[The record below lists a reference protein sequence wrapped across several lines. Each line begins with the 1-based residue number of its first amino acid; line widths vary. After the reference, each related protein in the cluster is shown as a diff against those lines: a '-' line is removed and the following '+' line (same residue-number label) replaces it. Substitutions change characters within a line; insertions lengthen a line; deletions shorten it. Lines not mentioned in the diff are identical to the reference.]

1 LPYIRKAWTDRL
13 KPEITRSIWTDRCSG
28 FIVRRNG
35 VIIKEKSGGHEM
47 DMGLFDGGVTFPEYL
62 KQVGPEF
69 RQRYEKTGLSEVTKA
84 KLKGL
89 AAPRKVVAFSEGY
102 CPDCVAV
109 LPYMERMK
117 EENQNIDYTVKH
129 RTGNEEALV
138 EAAGESRI
146 PLLLSF
152 DENGEPLSVFLE
164 FPEKLKDEMRHA
176 AIEDK
181 KELVVK
187 FRAGAYND
195 MIEEA
200 LVDLLRI

>member
-1 LPYIRKAWTDRL
+1 M
-13 KPEITRSIWTDRCSG
+13 E
-28 FIVRRNG
+28 
-35 VIIKEKSGGHEM
+35 
-47 DMGLFDGGVTFPEYL
+47 MGLFDGGVTFPEYL
-62 KQVGPEF
+62 NQVGPEF
-69 RQRYEKTGLSEVTKA
+69 SERYEKTVLSEGVKE

-89 AAPRKVVAFSEGY
+89 SKSRKVVAFSEGY

-109 LPYMERMK
+109 LPYIERMR
-117 EENQNIDYTVKH
+117 EENPNIEYTIKH

-146 PLLLSF
+146 PLLLFF

-176 AIEDK
+176 AVEDK
-181 KELVVK
+181 KDLVVK

-200 LVDLLRI
+200 MVELLRI